1 MEEDFI
7 TAAMIVAN
15 GDARL
20 AMNKRAMM
28 GKISSPRMA

>member
-1 MEEDFI
+1 
-7 TAAMIVAN
+7 MIVAN

-28 GKISSPRMA
+28 GKICSPRMA